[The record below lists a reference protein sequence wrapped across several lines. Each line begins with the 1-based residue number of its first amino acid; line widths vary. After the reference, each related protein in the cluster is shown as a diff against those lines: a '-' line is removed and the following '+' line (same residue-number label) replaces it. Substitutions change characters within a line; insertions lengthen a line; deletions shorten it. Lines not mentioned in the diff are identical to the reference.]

1 METIDWKSYLS
12 AERLRPSKA
21 SSTRIAYRDMRNE
34 FESDFGRVIFS
45 AAARRL
51 HDKTQVVPLT
61 SDDNIH
67 SRLTHSI
74 EVMNIGASLI
84 KNICR
89 SSEFKRIFPDSYSV
103 IEEQANAII
112 QTICIIHDIGNPP
125 FGHFGEET
133 IAEYFKQYFAKNPKI
148 LDAKQS
154 WIIDFTEYDGNAQGF
169 RVITKLQCLEDL
181 YGLNLTYASLAAYL
195 KYPNWDK
202 KDKTKGISFHKHGV
216 FCADCSYAEKV
227 LAGCM
232 CNENQRHPLSYIM
245 EAADSICYLSMDIE
259 DAYNKGW
266 IDINDIQDF
275 LSTKVKDIKDPEL
288 KTKTQSIITKLFA
301 STSKISRKKIV
312 DFRVALIQ
320 YFVTLAVSNYLSNI
334 KAVFTGKYNKELIK
348 DDDCGIAEILG
359 DFCHYKIFSH
369 KDIQSIELTGH
380 SVLNGLMDIYINLFM
395 HNERSFRNRGK
406 NMISKSI
413 MRANI
418 LDYLVDAKL
427 IKYENGRYIN
437 ISDNTEINIEKLCD
451 TFDIE
456 QFPNYYKLRT
466 IVDHISG
473 MTDKFAVSPYQKLSG
488 QRI

>member
-1 METIDWKSYLS
+1 METIDWKNYFSE
-12 AERLRPSKA
+12 ERLRPSKA
-21 SSTRIAYRDMRNE
+21 LKNRTLNRDMRNE

-89 SSEFKRIFPDSYSV
+89 SDIFKRIFPDSYSA
-103 IEEQANAII
+103 IEEKANAII

-148 LDAKQS
+148 LDTKQS
-154 WIIDFTEYDGNAQGF
+154 WTIDFTEYDGNAQGF
-169 RVITKLQCLEDL
+169 RIITKLQCLEDL

-195 KYPNWDK
+195 KYPNWKK
-202 KDKTKGISFHKHGV
+202 KDKTKGIAFHKHGV
-216 FCADCSYAEKV
+216 FCADQSYAEKV
-227 LAGCM
+227 LTGCR
-232 CNENQRHPLSYIM
+232 CNENHRHPLSYIM

-266 IDINDIQDF
+266 IDIADVHKF
-275 LSTKVKDIKDPEL
+275 LSAKVNQIKDSEI
-288 KTKTQSIITKLFA
+288 KTKAQSIIKKLFP
-301 STSKISRKKIV
+301 SQSIISRKRIV

-320 YFVTLAVSNYLSNI
+320 YFVTLAISNCLSNI
-334 KAVFTGKYNKELIK
+334 KAIFKGEYDKELIK
-348 DDDCGIAEILG
+348 DDDCAIAKILG
-359 DFCHYKIFSH
+359 DFCYLKIFSH
-369 KDIQSIELTGH
+369 KEIQSIELTGH

-406 NMISKSI
+406 NMISKSV

-418 LDYLVDAKL
+418 LDFQLDANL
-427 IKYENGRYIN
+427 IKYDDEKYLRL
-437 ISDNTEINIEKLCD
+437 SDNKEIDIEELCD

-473 MTDKFAVSPYQKLSG
+473 MTDKFAVSQYQKLSG

>member
-1 METIDWKSYLS
+1 MKTINWEKYFSN
-12 AERLRPSKA
+12 ERLRSSKA
-21 SSTRIAYRDMRNE
+21 LNNRISNRDMRNE

-89 SSEFKRIFPDSYSV
+89 NDRFKHIFPNSYST

-133 IAEYFKQYFAKNPKI
+133 IAAYFKQYFARNPRI
-148 LDAKQS
+148 LDTKQP

-195 KYPNWDK
+195 KYPNWEK
-202 KDKTKGISFHKHGV
+202 KDKTKGIAFHKHGV
-216 FCADCSYAEKV
+216 FCADQVYAKKV
-227 LAGCM
+227 LEGCN
-232 CNENQRHPLSYIM
+232 CNKNHRHPLSYIM

-259 DAYNKGW
+259 DACNKGW
-266 IDINDIQDF
+266 INIKDIHKF
-275 LSTKVKDIKDPEL
+275 LSEKVDQFTNSKIKA
-288 KTKTQSIITKLFA
+288 KARSIITKLF
-301 STSKISRKKIV
+301 SSQSIISRKKIV

-320 YFVTLAVSNYLSNI
+320 YFVTLAISNCLSNI
-334 KAVFTGKYNKELIK
+334 KAIFKGEYAKELIK
-348 DDDCGIAEILG
+348 DDNCKIAEILG
-359 DFCHYKIFSH
+359 DFCYFKIFSH
-369 KDIQSIELTGH
+369 KEIQSIELTGH

-395 HNERSFRNRGK
+395 HNELSFRNRGK

-418 LDYLVDAKL
+418 LDFQVDANL
-427 IKYENGRYIN
+427 IKYKDGKYLRL
-437 ISDNTEINIEKLCD
+437 SDNKEIDIEELYD
-451 TFDIE
+451 TFDIK

-473 MTDKFAVSPYQKLSG
+473 MTDKFAVSQYQKLSG